1 MPVFQLTES
10 IIFPPPELARSDGL
24 LAIGGDLSEA
34 RLLLAYEQGIFPWY
48 SKGDPILWWAP
59 APRLVLEPKKI
70 RISKR
75 LAREIR
81 KNTFKIT
88 MDQAFSEVITE
99 CADIRVEQDEGTW
112 ITNEMK
118 SAYVRLHELGYAH
131 SVECWQEGKLAGGL
145 YGVSLGTVFFG
156 ESMFSRVSN
165 SSKTALATLARI
177 LTEWKFDMID
187 CQLTTEHLKNFGA
200 REIPRSVF
208 LKQLN
213 ESLKA
218 RTKKGRWVYKLN
230 DTNP

>member
-48 SKGDPILWWAP
+48 SQGEPILWWAP
-59 APRLVLEPKKI
+59 SPRLVLEPNQF

-81 KNTFKIT
+81 KDTFKIT

-118 SAYVRLHELGYAH
+118 SAYVRLHGLGYAH

-187 CQLTTEHLKNFGA
+187 CQITTSHLLSLGA
-200 REIPRSVF
+200 QQINGREFYTRLQKYVRLPTRRGKWH
-208 LKQLN
+208 L
-213 ESLKA
+213 
-218 RTKKGRWVYKLN
+218 
-230 DTNP
+230 

>member
-24 LAIGGDLSEA
+24 LAVGGDLSEA

-48 SKGDPILWWAP
+48 SPGEPILWWAP
-59 APRLVLEPKKI
+59 SPRLVLEPKKF
-70 RISKR
+70 RISKK
-75 LAREIR
+75 LAGEIR
-81 KNTFKIT
+81 KGTFKVT
-88 MDQAFSEVITE
+88 MDLAFSDVITE
-99 CADIRVEQDEGTW
+99 CADIRVERDEGTW

-118 SAYVRLHELGYAH
+118 NAYVRLHELGYAH

-165 SSKTALATLARI
+165 SSKVALATLARI

-187 CQLTTEHLKNFGA
+187 CQITTSHLMGLGA
-200 REIPRSVF
+200 QQINGREFYTR
-208 LKQLN
+208 LQKY
-213 ESLKA
+213 
-218 RTKKGRWVYKLN
+218 TKLPTRRGKWRL
-230 DTNP
+230 

>member
-48 SKGDPILWWAP
+48 SQGEPILWWAP
-59 APRLVLEPKKI
+59 SPRLVLEPKQF

-187 CQLTTEHLKNFGA
+187 CQITTSHLLSLGAQQVAGREFYTRLQKNVRLPTRRGKWH
-200 REIPRSVF
+200 
-208 LKQLN
+208 L
-213 ESLKA
+213 
-218 RTKKGRWVYKLN
+218 
-230 DTNP
+230 